1 MYVVEVGG
9 LEVLVTLLKKGNK
22 EAGVMPVFDV
32 DAGLDWDGDYV
43 PLWSDDRASVIDYV
57 CSNYNREVYS

>member
-22 EAGVMPVFDV
+22 EAGVKPVFDV
-32 DAGLDWDGDYV
+32 DAGFDWDGDYV
-43 PLWSDDRASVIDYV
+43 PLCSDDRASVIDYV
-57 CSNYNREVYS
+57 CSNYNREVYI